1 MSCETRRDLLMLYA
15 AEALDPAEREPI
27 RAHLATGCPRCA
39 GALAEAEATLGH
51 LPLVLDPVA
60 PNPETRAAL
69 MRRVTALPRTD
80 PRTAPAGR
88 SAAAVRAGA
97 WVRPALAAAAAVLV
111 TVAAL
116 SIPGQRARQALLAR
130 LDAQDRE
137 IVRLREAVHDAAET
151 VRVLR
156 SPAVRIVAL
165 SGTQSQPQATARIF
179 WDQSRRTW
187 HFYAADLRQ
196 PGPGRT
202 YQLWFI
208 TPAQEKISAGTFD
221 VDPQG
226 EAALEVTIP
235 PGLEAVAVAAV
246 TDEPAGGS
254 PQPTGSIHL
263 AGSVARPSS

>member
-1 MSCETRRDLLMLYA
+1 MLYV
-15 AEALDPAEREPI
+15 AEALDPAEREAI

-69 MRRVTALPRTD
+69 MRRVTALPRMD
-80 PRTAPAGR
+80 SRTAPASR

-111 TVAAL
+111 TFAAL

-179 WDQSRRTW
+179 WDQSRRIW

-226 EAALEVTIP
+226 EAAIEVAIP

>member
-1 MSCETRRDLLMLYA
+1 MSCETRRDLLMLYV
-15 AEALDPAEREPI
+15 AEALDPAEREAI

-51 LPLVLDPVA
+51 LPLALDPVA
-60 PNPETRAAL
+60 PRPEARAAL
-69 MRRVTALPRTD
+69 MRRVTAA
-80 PRTAPAGR
+80 PRTARSTTPAGR
-88 SAAAVRAGA
+88 S
-97 WVRPALAAAAAVLV
+97 AAAVLV

-116 SIPGQRARQALLAR
+116 TIPGQRARQALLAR

-226 EAALEVTIP
+226 EAALEVAIP

>member
-1 MSCETRRDLLMLYA
+1 MLYV
-15 AEALDPAEREPI
+15 AEALDPVEREAI

-69 MRRVTALPRTD
+69 MRRVTASPRS
-80 PRTAPAGR
+80 APAGR
-88 SAAAVRAGA
+88 SAAVVRAGA

-116 SIPGQRARQALLAR
+116 TIPGQRARQALLAR

-179 WDQSRRTW
+179 WDQSRRSW

-226 EAALEVTIP
+226 EAALEVAIP